1 MSSESPEME
10 AAMLQAAAL
19 LLATGTYTSEDAVA
33 AVRCLRA
40 VLRCA
45 PLGQGVADADRP
57 F

>member
-1 MSSESPEME
+1 MLREESPEMQ

-19 LLATGTYTSEDAVA
+19 LLATGKYTTEDAA
-33 AVRCLRA
+33 NAVRCLRA

-45 PLGQGVADADRP
+45 PLEGRASDVA

>member
-1 MSSESPEME
+1 MSRESPELE
-10 AAMLQAAAL
+10 AALLSAAAL
-19 LLATGTYTSEDAVA
+19 LLSTGRYTSEEAVA

-45 PLGQGVADADRP
+45 PLGQEVSDARP